1 MKISAK
7 RVLCALL
14 AGMVCLFAVLSTAYG
29 HTVAAASEYASFDET
44 PIEDDMSD
52 IDVLQYPKDPLGKAT
67 LFPFKS
73 IAIRRKH
80 FYRKPTG
87 CICTST
93 ILRKRS

>member
-7 RVLCALL
+7 RVLCTLL

-52 IDVLQYPKDPLGKAT
+52 IDVLQYRKIRSEKRR

-80 FYRKPTG
+80 FCRKPTG
-87 CICTST
+87 CICMST
-93 ILRKRS
+93 TPRKRS